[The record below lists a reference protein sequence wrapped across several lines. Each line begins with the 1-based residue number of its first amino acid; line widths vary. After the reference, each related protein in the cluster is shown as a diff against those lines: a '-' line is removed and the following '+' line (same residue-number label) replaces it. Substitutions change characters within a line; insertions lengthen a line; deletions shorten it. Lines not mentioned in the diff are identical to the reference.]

1 MWAAAARQHTPV
13 TRARISQEYDQLK
26 EQARAETASD
36 LSELEALQRHQTAE
50 QQQLDGLKQQQS
62 EFMNKHE
69 SNGKMLQ
76 KYQDRQQSVK
86 FVAAADIARPRII
99 AVDPRP
105 LRSDR

>member
-1 MWAAAARQHTPV
+1 MGRSSAPTHPDV

-76 KYQDRQQSVK
+76 KYQDRQQSVSLS
-86 FVAAADIARPRII
+86 
-99 AVDPRP
+99 P
-105 LRSDR
+105 LLI